1 MLTEV
6 ISKHVDGSFKRH
18 IRQKYSF
25 VDVNRRKFL
34 LGSSVALST
43 ALAGCASDGTEEV
56 EGGTRDENGGENG
69 SGNGD
74 TESSESADVEILD
87 SELVIEPGSWSTDV
101 YVEATVENSGEVPSG
116 DIELQADWY
125 DEDGNYLDND
135 NARLTSLKDGE
146 TWLAR
151 IYFLG
156 TDAEDVDDYELEG
169 EFDEDDYEPTEGLSL
184 ADSNM
189 EVQADELT
197 VEGEVENNT
206 GEEQSYVEVV
216 ATIYDDDGNVLGDQ
230 WTNVTDLRDG
240 ETWAFDFDY
249 SSRDVRDRAQD
260 AADHE
265 ILVKDSAW

>member
-1 MLTEV
+1 MLTGV
-6 ISKHVDGSFKRH
+6 VSKHVDESFITH
-18 IRQKYSF
+18 IKEKSRY

-34 LGSSVALST
+34 LGSSVALTS

-56 EGGTRDENGGENG
+56 EGGTRDENGNA
-69 SGNGD
+69 
-74 TESSESADVEILD
+74 ESNESADIEILD
-87 SELVIEPGSWSTDV
+87 SELVIEAGSWPTDV
-101 YVEATVENSGEVPSG
+101 YVEVTVENSGDVPSG
-116 DIELQADWY
+116 DINLQADWY

-135 NARLTSLKDGE
+135 NARLTALKDGE

-151 IYFLG
+151 VYFLG
-156 TDAEDVDDYELEG
+156 TDAEDIEDYELEG
-169 EFDEDDYEPTEGLSL
+169 EFSEDDYEPTEGLSL
-184 ADSNM
+184 ANSNM
-189 EVQADELT
+189 EVQGDELT

-216 ATIYDDDGNVLGDQ
+216 ATIYDEDGNVLGDQ

-249 SSRDVRDRAQD
+249 FSRDVRNRAQD

-265 ILVKDSAW
+265 ILVKGSAW